1 MTDEI
6 NALILRL
13 NQELK
18 SVELFVTEGLNIAS
32 DRLERSPNNARLIQ
46 LFAYLNNSMLLVVF
60 LRRRIEYNRLI
71 LATDTATP
79 EQLQEVGEDLS
90 EWLGQ
95 VLKAKVGVSRVK
107 TRLENW

>member
-60 LRRRIEYNRLI
+60 LRRRIESIRLI
-71 LATDTATP
+71 LATDTATS
-79 EQLQEVGEDLS
+79 EQLQEAGEDLS
-90 EWLGQ
+90 EWLVQAG
-95 VLKAKVGVSRVK
+95 
-107 TRLENW
+107 

>member
-1 MTDEI
+1 MAMTDEI

-60 LRRRIEYNRLI
+60 LRRRIESIRLI
-71 LATDTATP
+71 LATDTATS
-79 EQLQEVGEDLS
+79 EQLQEAGEDLS
-90 EWLGQ
+90 EWLVQAG
-95 VLKAKVGVSRVK
+95 
-107 TRLENW
+107 